1 MHLSYQPICK
11 SLFAKNQSNHSLLL
25 KCLSDGCSAMATK
38 LANYAEDQLLGGKYW
53 EPDAD
58 LEKVLSQVE
67 SNNDL
72 CESIFGLNDYLSIA
86 VPNMDQL
93 TRLSMV
99 RVKKNNS
106 IEWLNSLP
114 QVQQEE
120 IIKLSMK
127 AKSEVVEQ
135 YKEDQDDVAE
145 KRQEYMIKQHQEKEM
160 ARQRV
165 EKEREDLLKVR
176 SLSSICELD
185 NAIAAINDYVNLTK
199 AQKNLRH

>member
-1 MHLSYQPICK
+1 
-11 SLFAKNQSNHSLLL
+11 
-25 KCLSDGCSAMATK
+25 MATK